1 MKTCLFLLR
10 HGATR
15 LNLET
20 PYRLQGSEVDEPLV
34 DLGIRQSF
42 GAKQLLQSVP
52 LRAIYSSPM
61 KRAMQ
66 TASIVAQPHAL
77 SVTPLAD
84 LREGSVGRW
93 ENRTWPD
100 IKASEP
106 EAYQLFINHPDTFG
120 YAGGENFNQ
129 VLSRVRPVFHSLLKQ
144 HAGES
149 IAVIG
154 HQIVN
159 RVFVA
164 DIMGLPMKFA
174 RTMKFAN
181 AGVTLIGVENEQPV
195 LISLNLT
202 WPAMITP
209 A

>member
-1 MKTCLFLLR
+1 MNTCLFLIR

-34 DLGIRQSF
+34 ELGIRQSI
-42 GAKQLLQSVP
+42 GAQQLLQPVS
-52 LRAIYSSPM
+52 LRAVYSSPM
-61 KRAMQ
+61 QRAIQ
-66 TASIVAQPHAL
+66 TAEIVAQPHAL
-77 SVTPLAD
+77 PVLAMPN

-106 EAYQLFINHPDTFG
+106 EAYQQFIHHPDTIG

-129 VLSRVRPVFHSLLKQ
+129 VLARVKPVFLQLLKQ
-144 HAGES
+144 HTGES
-149 IAVIG
+149 FAVVG

-159 RVFVA
+159 RVIVA
-164 DIMGLPMKFA
+164 DIMGLPMKHA

-181 AGVTLIGVENEQPV
+181 AGVTLISVENDQPV
-195 LISLNLT
+195 LISLNVT